1 MDDITQARWEAL
13 AQFQAGFLAN
23 ASHELRAPMT
33 QIISLHQ
40 LILEGLCEDP
50 AEERQFLRQSFE
62 TTQKVLANLDLLISI
77 SKLTIGRIQPKLQEV
92 YLQDVFVQ
100 LQMLV
105 QMIAENRSCRLRF
118 EAGEADRVKS
128 DSDWLVEA
136 LRLLVEGAIAAQSE
150 QLHIHSRFVDQQ
162 QHISVTTDSDPGLWA
177 KDLEDLPIPA
187 ADTPAA
193 GFVQNFSPGYC
204 QQLAARILQP
214 LGGSLVVNPDNSP
227 DNQQTFLITLPAFQP

>member
-1 MDDITQARWEAL
+1 
-13 AQFQAGFLAN
+13 
-23 ASHELRAPMT
+23 MT

-50 AEERQFLRQSFE
+50 EEERQFLRQSFE

-77 SKLTIGRIQPKLQEV
+77 SKLTIGRIQPKLEEV

-105 QMIAENRSCRLRF
+105 QVIAENRSCRLHF
-118 EAGEADRVKS
+118 EAAETDTVES
-128 DSDWLVEA
+128 DADWLVEV

-150 QLHIHSRFVDQQ
+150 HLSIRSQSSPQQ
-162 QHISVTTDSDPGLWA
+162 QQILVTTDSDPAEWLKA
-177 KDLEDLPIPA
+177 PEDLPPQATA
-187 ADTPAA
+187 APTA

-214 LGGSLVVNPDNSP
+214 LGGALAINPADNP
-227 DNQQTFLITLPAFQP
+227 ANQQTFLITLPVFQA